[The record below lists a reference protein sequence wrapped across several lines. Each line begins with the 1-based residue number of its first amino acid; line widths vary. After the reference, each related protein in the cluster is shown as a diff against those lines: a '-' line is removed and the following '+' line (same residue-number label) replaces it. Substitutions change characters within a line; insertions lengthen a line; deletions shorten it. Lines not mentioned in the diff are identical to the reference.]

1 MKERKFEV
9 RENKKQDIEKQQFLY
24 GVKHKSLC
32 LQDIQT
38 LKHCVGL
45 DYISSTRK
53 KYKPFRNYF
62 EGVTPSVVRLM
73 NIGLI
78 ECIAKSLYR
87 ATEQGFWFLE
97 ELMDISIDYQNI
109 LKDMEDE

>member
-38 LKHCVGL
+38 LKHCVGEK
-45 DYISSTRK
+45 STNL
-53 KYKPFRNYF
+53 FA
-62 EGVTPSVVRLM
+62 
-73 NIGLI
+73 I
-78 ECIAKSLYR
+78 
-87 ATEQGFWFLE
+87 
-97 ELMDISIDYQNI
+97 I
-109 LKDMEDE
+109 LRE